1 MPQHI
6 HLRMDKFT
14 PEEEIKAVAKSI
26 KTWIGQNPQK
36 TIAVLSPSNFHGAKL
51 VDALEKAEIPCI
63 NLLQTNTSTRNT
75 TRVLVKIL
83 AYLVEPANQTRLLE
97 VLDNVLPILLGK
109 FPENKQV
116 ALTIKNL
123 VKKCHHIEDYLWPRP
138 NKDWLAAQIEDG
150 LSQELSN
157 VLSSFR
163 QLIIR
168 WHNAT
173 LLPVDQLV
181 MTISQDI
188 FFSPAEVALVYKI
201 ALLLEMFSN
210 SHPDWQL
217 PQLILELEQIA
228 SNSRRYLGF
237 NQEENN
243 FDPNNYPGKVVIA
256 TVHKAKGL
264 EWDRVYLLSVNN
276 YDYPSASPQDQFVG
290 EKWFVRQRLNL
301 PSEALAQLKRLFSDP
316 PQYFLE
322 EGKAT
327 LDARIEYARERVRLL
342 YVGITRARQE
352 LVITWNTGKGGNC
365 EPALPLTDLHT
376 FWEWEI
382 HDNSA

>member
-1 MPQHI
+1 
-6 HLRMDKFT
+6 
-14 PEEEIKAVAKSI
+14 
-26 KTWIGQNPQK
+26 
-36 TIAVLSPSNFHGAKL
+36 
-51 VDALEKAEIPCI
+51 
-63 NLLQTNTSTRNT
+63 
-75 TRVLVKIL
+75 
-83 AYLVEPANQTRLLE
+83 
-97 VLDNVLPILLGK
+97 
-109 FPENKQV
+109 
-116 ALTIKNL
+116 

-301 PSEALAQLKRLFSDP
+301 PSEALAQLKRLFSNP